1 MQDTFCAI
9 NATILDKLIN
19 KNQIPIV
26 YYYNGNDNNII
37 NDIMK
42 STEFLDFINKN
53 MLTQENGYFYGK
65 ISIFYYKDNDY
76 TEQSFYLRNKLL
88 ITDIEQDLSRAIYLP
103 IVFNVFNYLFE
114 KAFNNKYEV
123 INMNNNECIIENIKT
138 IYNKICE
145 KYTNISF
152 DTIVNYIS
160 KNLYAYELTDIN
172 YKFNNKDVNY
182 IINDITNILHK

>member
-9 NATILDKLIN
+9 NATILNKLIN

-26 YYYNGNDNNII
+26 YYYNGNDNDII

-42 STEFLDFINKN
+42 SAEFLDFINN
-53 MLTQENGYFYGK
+53 NILTQENGYFYGK

-103 IVFNVFNYLFE
+103 IIFNIFNYLFE
-114 KAFNNKYEV
+114 KAFNKKYEA
-123 INMNNNECIIENIKT
+123 INIDNNECIIENIKA

-145 KYTNISF
+145 KYTISF
-152 DTIVNYIS
+152 DTIINYIS

>member
-26 YYYNGNDNNII
+26 YYYNGNDNDII

-53 MLTQENGYFYGK
+53 MLTQNNGYFYGK

-88 ITDIEQDLSRAIYLP
+88 IIDIGQDLSRIIYLP
-103 IVFNVFNYLFE
+103 IVFNIFNYLFE
-114 KAFNNKYEV
+114 KAFNKKYEV
-123 INMNNNECIIENIKT
+123 INMNNNESIIENIKT

-145 KYTNISF
+145 KYTISF

-172 YKFNNKDVNY
+172 YKFNNEDVNY
-182 IINDITNILHK
+182 IINDITNILHN

>member
-9 NATILDKLIN
+9 NATILNKLIN

-26 YYYNGNDNNII
+26 YYYNGNDNDII

-42 STEFLDFINKN
+42 SAEFLDFINN
-53 MLTQENGYFYGK
+53 NILTQENGYFYGK

-103 IVFNVFNYLFE
+103 IIFNIFNYLFE
-114 KAFNNKYEV
+114 KAFNKKYEA
-123 INMNNNECIIENIKT
+123 INIDNNECIIENIKT

-145 KYTNISF
+145 KYTISF
-152 DTIVNYIS
+152 DTIINYIS

>member
-26 YYYNGNDNNII
+26 YYYNGNDNDII

-42 STEFLDFINKN
+42 SAEFLDFINKN
-53 MLTQENGYFYGK
+53 MLTQNNGYFYGK

-88 ITDIEQDLSRAIYLP
+88 IIDIGQDLSRIIYLP
-103 IVFNVFNYLFE
+103 IVFNIFNYLFE
-114 KAFNNKYEV
+114 KAFNKKYEV
-123 INMNNNECIIENIKT
+123 INMNNNKSIIENIKT

-145 KYTNISF
+145 KYTISF

-172 YKFNNKDVNY
+172 YKFNNEDVNY
-182 IINDITNILHK
+182 IINDITNILHN